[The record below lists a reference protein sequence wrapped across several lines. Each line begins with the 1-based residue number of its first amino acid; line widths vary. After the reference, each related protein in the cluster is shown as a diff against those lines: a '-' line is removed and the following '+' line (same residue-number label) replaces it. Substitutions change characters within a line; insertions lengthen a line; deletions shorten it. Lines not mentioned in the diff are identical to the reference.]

1 MRINKYIAS
10 CGICSRRRADELVK
24 SGAVTVNGV
33 IVTDFADIAE
43 NDTVTVNGEIIG
55 LQKTKYYIALN
66 KPEGY
71 ITSVGDDRGRP
82 AGSCF
87 GFKRAHFPRRQT

>member
-43 NDTVTVNGEIIG
+43 NDTVTVNGE
-55 LQKTKYYIALN
+55 
-66 KPEGY
+66 
-71 ITSVGDDRGRP
+71 
-82 AGSCF
+82 
-87 GFKRAHFPRRQT
+87 